1 MASKLS
7 WGSLGTVV
15 RMELAA
21 AGFAS
26 DAKSWDRLP
35 AGTQTQLYNKWNKPG
50 TPKRNTK
57 TNPVNRKTTK

>member
-1 MASKLS
+1 
-7 WGSLGTVV
+7 
-15 RMELAA
+15 MELAA